1 MTEPN
6 FFEVHSRFF
15 QTSSVGA
22 WPMRLALRHEAI
34 IESNRT
40 ILEGAHVL
48 DLASH
53 DGRWTFAALNAGAAH
68 VTGVEVREHLIEAA
82 RANMEAYAID
92 SASYTFL
99 QDDLNHKTK
108 APVRCDVA
116 LCLGYFYHTLNH
128 LALMEYLA
136 STSARHLI
144 LDGAVEPGDEDIIR
158 IYAEDSARDA
168 NGATEAGVHEGRVLV
183 GYPTVKV
190 LSLMLK
196 HFGYK
201 AAVYDWSSL
210 IAARGV
216 TADHNKPPSAD
227 NPVGDYARKARA
239 TIVAERV
246 DGP

>member
-6 FFEVHSRFF
+6 FFELHSRFF

-34 IESNRT
+34 IESNRS
-40 ILEGAHVL
+40 ILHGARVL
-48 DLASH
+48 DIASH
-53 DGRWTFAALNAGAAH
+53 DGRWSLAALKAGAAH
-68 VTGVEVREHLIEAA
+68 VTGVEVRPHLIEAA
-82 RANMEAYAID
+82 RANMEAYAVD
-92 SASYTFL
+92 GACYTFVH
-99 QDDLNHKTK
+99 DDLNHKTK

-144 LDGAVEPGDEDIIR
+144 LDGAVEPADDDVIR
-158 IYAEDSARDA
+158 IYAEESARDA
-168 NGATEAGVHEGRVLV
+168 NGAAETGVHEGRVLV

-190 LSLMLK
+190 LSLMLR

-201 AAVYDWSSL
+201 AVVYDWSGL

-216 TADHNKPPSAD
+216 ATDLAKPPSAE

-246 DGP
+246 DSP